1 MDVVRKKLNKNF
13 INIRIAHRG
22 LHSEKVCENSMEA
35 FRLAIEG
42 GYAIEIDVHLT
53 KDGDLA
59 VVHDSFLSRV
69 TGKSGVVERLS
80 AEELK
85 DYRLRDGQRIPM
97 LTDVLRL
104 VDGRVP
110 LLIELKFR
118 RSFNEKQA
126 DVLLA
131 QLESYKRKDMI
142 AMQSFHPKA
151 VKYLKEHTDEYSVG
165 YLSSYGLI
173 KNHNFLNYM
182 LKSLRFYRYMHAD
195 FVSYDINYL
204 PNKYVNAK
212 RKRGVQVLGITKAYR
227 GAVYPD
233 GGVPV
238 QDIAVTQN
246 LGVYGGYI
254 AVQIYDDNKDGGE
267 KYDYSVGGVTI
278 CEANASLS
286 LWLYGDGE
294 LVPLDKAYADG
305 LVSLSDIAGMAS
317 LYIS

>member
-1 MDVVRKKLNKNF
+1 MDVVKKKLNENF
-13 INIRIAHRG
+13 INLRIAHRG
-22 LHSEKVCENSMEA
+22 LHSETVSENSMEA
-35 FRLAIEG
+35 FRLAIER

-53 KDGDLA
+53 RDDDLA

-80 AEELK
+80 TEELK

-131 QLESYKRKDMI
+131 QLESYARKDMI

-151 VKYLKEHTDEYSVG
+151 VKYLKEHSNEYSVG

-182 LKSLRFYRYMHAD
+182 LKALKFFRYMHAD

-212 RKRGVQVLGITKAYR
+212 RKRGIQVLAWTINSKEKENKARRY
-227 GAVYPD
+227 ADNIIFEHIIPD
-233 GGVPV
+233 ADWAGVPH
-238 QDIAVTQN
+238 
-246 LGVYGGYI
+246 
-254 AVQIYDDNKDGGE
+254 
-267 KYDYSVGGVTI
+267 
-278 CEANASLS
+278 NAR
-286 LWLYGDGE
+286 
-294 LVPLDKAYADG
+294 
-305 LVSLSDIAGMAS
+305 
-317 LYIS
+317 